1 VLSRLPLSLLALTF
15 DPKIDLGQIVMIGT
29 TIVGVIVAF
38 AIMREQVRQLR
49 SVVSELKTDMR
60 TSFAAVT
67 TRYDEQQKVI
77 TTIVGH
83 VQNTVGILDEM
94 RSHRRAD
101 RGGD

>member
-1 VLSRLPLSLLALTF
+1 MLAWLSLPLLALTF
-15 DPKIDLGQIVMIGT
+15 DPKIDLGQIVMICS
-29 TIVGVIVAF
+29 TIIGVIVAF
-38 AIMREQVRQLR
+38 VILREQVKQLR
-49 SVVSELKTDMR
+49 AIVSELKTDVR
-60 TSFAAVT
+60 TSFAAVA

-94 RSHRRAD
+94 RSRRRAD

>member
-1 VLSRLPLSLLALTF
+1 MLLLLPSPLLALTF
-15 DPKIDLGQIVMIGT
+15 DPKIDLGQVVMICS
-29 TIVGVIVAF
+29 TIIGVVAAF
-38 AIMREQVRQLR
+38 AVLREQVKQLR
-49 SVVSELKTDMR
+49 SVVSELKTDVQ
-60 TSFAAVT
+60 TSFATVA

-94 RSHRRAD
+94 RSRRRAD

>member
-1 VLSRLPLSLLALTF
+1 
-15 DPKIDLGQIVMIGT
+15 
-29 TIVGVIVAF
+29 
-38 AIMREQVRQLR
+38 
-49 SVVSELKTDMR
+49 MR

-94 RSHRRAD
+94 RSRRRAD
-101 RGGD
+101 RGGG